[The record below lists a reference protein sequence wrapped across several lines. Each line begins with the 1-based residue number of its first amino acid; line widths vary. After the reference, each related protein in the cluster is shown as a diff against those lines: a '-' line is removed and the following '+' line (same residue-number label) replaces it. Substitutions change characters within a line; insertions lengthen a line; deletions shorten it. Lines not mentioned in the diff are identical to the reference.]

1 MVKCCI
7 VGASCTRP
15 CNTKDDIQGS
25 DLEVFKVQDFKKQ
38 LLQEANKLNNSVNTR
53 RVEILNRIQ
62 EHAITQVKEGYT
74 SFRITNLAKE
84 ELDYLKE
91 WSDISSAEVKE
102 IKFKCYTNNQKY
114 LVRQYEVDLQ
124 NVINA
129 KHRKEGN
136 SLILDN

>member
-1 MVKCCI
+1 M
-7 VGASCTRP
+7 
-15 CNTKDDIQGS
+15 
-25 DLEVFKVQDFKKQ
+25 QDFKKQ